1 MELGTPVISFPSR
14 AKTFKEVNPPIS
26 NGSSPV
32 MSMSSSS
39 IAMTLPFEGP
49 SPSKVMPSHLSTG
62 SSSCQSSRNS
72 GHFLRQSFKTFSSLS
87 RFSFAAAI
95 LGLLALASS
104 SEALPAVL
112 GLGGKSGSD
121 SVSFESVS
129 VSSVVAVSASA
140 SSSSSKPALAASSS
154 SSSSASS
161 SASSSST
168 TSSSSASASSTT
180 SSSSSSSSSST
191 SSSTTAATGLR
202 APSANVTPLY
212 PQFSLGPIS
221 QKLVYIRDGAT
232 SNSPIR
238 DVIAPESAVLFS

>member
-104 SEALPAVL
+104 SEVLPAVL
-112 GLGGKSGSD
+112 GVGGKSGSD
-121 SVSFESVS
+121 SVSSESVS
-129 VSSVVAVSASA
+129 VFSVVAVSASA

-180 SSSSSSSSSST
+180 SSSSSST